1 MKTNNFFTKV
11 KSLKDTLLIFF
22 KKITFSKVS
31 FYFRNPG
38 IFLGRYKKVL
48 LIFLAL
54 FIIALLIFK
63 NKGDSIDEMSKV
75 NVERQNISKTVKA
88 SGQVTSIVDL
98 RLSFKKSDL
107 VEDVY
112 VSVGDKVKKGQVLA
126 TLKNQNELGVLNQ
139 AKAFLQK
146 TMEGVSS
153 EEERVSEVLYENA
166 KKDYEMTKKQQDI
179 LVENAKRTLYSE
191 GLVAEPTGDFS
202 YSISSPKVYGS
213 YTGNTEGEYLIE
225 LYPSSGGYGFMVSG
239 LGSGTGL
246 VSVNNTASIG
256 QGLSIQFPDAFT
268 LTGNT
273 KWKVRVP
280 NKSSLSYTQNLN
292 AYENSLALRTTTLS
306 NMESI
311 LNQRKAELDL
321 KKAPPRNADVLN
333 AQGQLQTALGS
344 YENTVIRSPADG
356 LVTKVA
362 IKPGELVNSLV
373 PVIVVQDISKLY
385 VEANINESDIT
396 NIKEGQSVSFSI
408 DAFGKETLFNGLV
421 TQVDLAPTI
430 TDGIVN
436 YKLKASINDDNKNI
450 KSGMNSNL
458 IITTETRDNV
468 LVIPKASTYK
478 KNRSVFVKKLNNDK
492 KGEIEELEI
501 KTGMVGDGGLIE
513 VLSSNLNES
522 DVVLISKDN

>member
-1 MKTNNFFTKV
+1 
-11 KSLKDTLLIFF
+11 LK
-22 KKITFSKVS
+22 
-31 FYFRNPG
+31 
-38 IFLGRYKKVL
+38 
-48 LIFLAL
+48 
-54 FIIALLIFK
+54 
-63 NKGDSIDEMSKV
+63 
-75 NVERQNISKTVKA
+75 
-88 SGQVTSIVDL
+88 
-98 RLSFKKSDL
+98 
-107 VEDVY
+107 
-112 VSVGDKVKKGQVLA
+112 
-126 TLKNQNELGVLNQ
+126 
-139 AKAFLQK
+139 
-146 TMEGVSS
+146 
-153 EEERVSEVLYENA
+153 
-166 KKDYEMTKKQQDI
+166 
-179 LVENAKRTLYSE
+179 NAKRTLYSE